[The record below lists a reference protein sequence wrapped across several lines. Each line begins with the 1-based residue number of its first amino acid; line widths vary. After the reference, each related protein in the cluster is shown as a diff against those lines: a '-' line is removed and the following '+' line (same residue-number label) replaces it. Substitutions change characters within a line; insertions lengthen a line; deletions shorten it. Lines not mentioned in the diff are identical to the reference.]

1 MLSPP
6 RQGSLP
12 LQTDPFHPCPTE
24 TQASYSWLTKKYFFY
39 LKLKDVTFFI
49 VKRDI
54 YQSGSLNE
62 M

>member
-12 LQTDPFHPCPTE
+12 LQTDPWTWRMG
-24 TQASYSWLTKKYFFY
+24 QASCSRMTKKYFFH

-49 VKRDI
+49 VKSDI